1 MKKTYLQPRCT
12 IVEVVHTGSPLM
24 TSQDNWGDAKETDH
38 ASGLWDNDNAEPQG
52 SSWSL
57 DADDQDWP

>member
-1 MKKTYLQPRCT
+1 MKKTYQRPDIAL
-12 IVEVVHTGSPLM
+12 VDEVAYTRPLTG
-24 TSQDNWGDAKETDH
+24 SQDNWGDAKETDH